1 MNQSD
6 IRMRQNVCRRLSA
19 ARRRQKY
26 EPGLRATALF
36 HVLTLVMTRLV
47 SRYTLW
53 NMLMS
58 ASIKMIVHTIT
69 FNQFNTHY
77 LVIFQIMAFIRLML
91 AAFAGVECVAKQT
104 ANWRDRREITRGF
117 EPRKGEL
124 KIV

>member
-1 MNQSD
+1 
-6 IRMRQNVCRRLSA
+6 
-19 ARRRQKY
+19 
-26 EPGLRATALF
+26 
-36 HVLTLVMTRLV
+36 MTRLV

-53 NMLMS
+53 NMLMF

-104 ANWRDRREITRGF
+104 GNWRDRREITRGF

>member
-1 MNQSD
+1 
-6 IRMRQNVCRRLSA
+6 
-19 ARRRQKY
+19 
-26 EPGLRATALF
+26 
-36 HVLTLVMTRLV
+36 MTRLV

-58 ASIKMIVHTIT
+58 ASIKMIVHTIA

-104 ANWRDRREITRGF
+104 GNWRDRREITRGF

>member
-1 MNQSD
+1 MLWLNNRTPYAS
-6 IRMRQNVCRRLSA
+6 VGVEPCRRPTP
-19 ARRRQKY
+19 KPKGY
-26 EPGLRATALF
+26 GLF
-36 HVLTLVMTRLV
+36 HVLTFVMTRLV

-104 ANWRDRREITRGF
+104 GNWRDRREITRGF

-124 KIV
+124 KIAELPQ

>member
-1 MNQSD
+1 
-6 IRMRQNVCRRLSA
+6 
-19 ARRRQKY
+19 
-26 EPGLRATALF
+26 
-36 HVLTLVMTRLV
+36 MTRLV

-58 ASIKMIVHTIT
+58 ASIT

-104 ANWRDRREITRGF
+104 GNWRDRREITRGF

>member
-1 MNQSD
+1 M
-6 IRMRQNVCRRLSA
+6 
-19 ARRRQKY
+19 
-26 EPGLRATALF
+26 F
-36 HVLTLVMTRLV
+36 HVLTFVMTRLV

-104 ANWRDRREITRGF
+104 GNWRDRREITRGF
-117 EPRKGEL
+117 ETRKGEL
-124 KIV
+124 KIAELPQ

>member
-1 MNQSD
+1 M
-6 IRMRQNVCRRLSA
+6 
-19 ARRRQKY
+19 
-26 EPGLRATALF
+26 ALF

-77 LVIFQIMAFIRLML
+77 LVIFQIMAFIILML

-104 ANWRDRREITRGF
+104 GNWRDRREITRGF